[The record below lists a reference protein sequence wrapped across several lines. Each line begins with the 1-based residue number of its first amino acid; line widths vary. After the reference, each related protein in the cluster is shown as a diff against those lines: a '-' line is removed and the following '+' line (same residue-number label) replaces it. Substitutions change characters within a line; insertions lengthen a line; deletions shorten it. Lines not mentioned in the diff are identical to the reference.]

1 MTTSTKRKRD
11 VDDEVMYDVM
21 RDDNIQRQ
29 RTMSCDDKRQQQEVI
44 TTEPIKLVFANIIMI
59 TILTSTICKLILMM
73 CQSQSMVP
81 KQRCPNVPMPNSPG
95 TQMVSTHMAVPKWWR
110 PNSST
115 QMSHTPFT
123 CVSHVPGN
131 SP

>member
-1 MTTSTKRKRD
+1 MTTYKTCNNARWRHMTTSTKRKRD

-29 RTMSCDDKRQQQEVI
+29 RT
-44 TTEPIKLVFANIIMI
+44 TPIKLVFANIIMI